1 MDHWKLIFHIIYI
14 KPIQILFLKC
24 LSKLIRKITLM
35 VVLRKIK
42 ISKHDYLNLIEIKAI
57 IQKFKIKNKLKK
69 IRKSKIF

>member
-1 MDHWKLIFHIIYI
+1 
-14 KPIQILFLKC
+14 
-24 LSKLIRKITLM
+24 M

-42 ISKHDYLNLIEIKAI
+42 ISKYDYLNLIEIKAI

>member
-14 KPIQILFLKC
+14 KPSQILFLKC

-35 VVLRKIK
+35 VELRKIK